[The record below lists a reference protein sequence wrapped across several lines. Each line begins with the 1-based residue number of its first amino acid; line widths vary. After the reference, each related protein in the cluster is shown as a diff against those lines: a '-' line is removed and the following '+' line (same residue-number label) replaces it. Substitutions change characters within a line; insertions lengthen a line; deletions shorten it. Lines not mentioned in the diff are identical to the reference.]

1 MRGGC
6 WDAGAFAEE
15 VQAALEDWLKGE
27 LDERQALKVILDAA
41 YEYNFAP
48 QVLVVRLVR
57 GGRFVRGATYIGR
70 PTRFGNPFPVEVWG
84 REEAV
89 RRYREHFAQKLGD
102 PTFREALESLYQR
115 LKSRGGITLSC
126 HCAPLP
132 CHGEVIG
139 AWLVNRARE
148 EVLAA
153 RVVVE
158 GRDA

>member
-6 WDAGAFAEE
+6 WDASAFAEE

-102 PTFREALESLYQR
+102 PTFWEALESLYQR

-148 EVLAA
+148 EGLAA